1 MISDS
6 ILLDI
11 GPIHFLAGQLFN
23 QLNGFQHRR
32 TVITA
37 TANVVDLTWPWV
49 LPKSFKRF
57 DNVVTMNLIAHLFA
71 FVTVDVVCPFG
82 PGHLDQERKEPVQ
95 LDARVSGTR

>member
-11 GPIHFLAGQLFN
+11 GPIHFLASQLFN
-23 QLNGFQHRR
+23 QLNGFQYRR
-32 TVITA
+32 TVVA
-37 TANVVDLTWPWV
+37 AAANVVDLAWSRV

-57 DNVVTMNLIAHLFA
+57 DDVVTMNLIAHLFA

-82 PGHLDQERKEPVQ
+82 PGHLNQKRKEPVQ
-95 LDARVSGTR
+95 LDA